1 MNIYVGNLSFDA
13 TEADLENAFGEFGD
27 VKSVNIVKDRDTGRS
42 RGFAFV
48 EMHDKEAGENAI
60 DALND
65 QQIAGRPVTVNEARP
80 REKRSGGGG
89 GGGGGGGRGRW

>member
-27 VKSVNIVKDRDTGRS
+27 VATVNIVKDRDTGRP

-48 EMHDKEAGENAI
+48 EMRDSQAGQQAI
-60 DALND
+60 DNLNE
-65 QQIAGRPVTVNEARP
+65 QQIAGRSVTVNEARP
-80 REKRSGGGG
+80 RENRGGGG
-89 GGGGGGGRGRW
+89 HRGGGGNRGRW